1 MRRILFPRWTR
12 NFGIPLAVASAL
24 ISSPFAKVC
33 AQAPAA
39 SVADERVND
48 AMKRAAKFFLE
59 KQDPKTGGIHENLRN
74 EVTMTSL
81 SLLALAAMGHQP
93 SDATPEGDAMKRA
106 LDFVLKPE
114 NQDARGYFGKSDGSR
129 MYGHGIITL
138 MLSEMLGMGA
148 DERQD
153 TLIRERARKAIQL
166 ILDSQRMPKNE
177 ANRGGWRYTPD
188 AADSDMSVTCW
199 QVMALRA
206 AKNAGM
212 DVPKEAIELA
222 IRYIRGLYDPGDRRG
237 GLAGFGYSGRG
248 RELSTTAEGLLAL
261 QVCGDYDSDEVKGAG
276 ERLFKSGIKPDERW
290 FFYTAYYYAQGMYQ
304 RGDKYAAEGKKVVAE
319 VLLPMQSA
327 QGWWEGRGGE
337 ERQGGKIYAT
347 ALAVLALSVK
357 NHYLPIY
364 QR

>member
-1 MRRILFPRWTR
+1 MITSLKSCALVL
-12 NFGIPLAVASAL
+12 LAGVALAPSA
-24 ISSPFAKVC
+24 AH
-33 AQAPAA
+33 AQ
-39 SVADERVND
+39 SADPSNEAINE
-48 AMKRAAKFFLE
+48 AMKRAAGFFLE
-59 KQDPKTGGIHENLRN
+59 KQDPKTGAFHENLRN

-81 SLLALAAMGHQP
+81 SVLALAAMGHQP
-93 SDATPEGDAMKRA
+93 ADPSREGEAMRRG

-114 NQDARGYFGKSDGSR
+114 NQDARGYFGKADNSR
-129 MYGHGIITL
+129 MYGHGITSL
-138 MLSEMLGMGA
+138 MLAEMLGMGA

-153 TLIRERARKAIQL
+153 ALIRERCRKAIQL
-166 ILDSQRMPKNE
+166 ILDAQRMPKNE

-188 AADSDMSVTCW
+188 ASDSDMSVTCW

-206 AKNAGM
+206 AKNAGL
-212 DVPKEAIELA
+212 DVPKESIDLA
-222 IRYIRGLYDPGDRRG
+222 IRYIKNLYDPGDRKG

-261 QVCGDYDSDEVKGAG
+261 QVCGDYDSEEVRGAS
-276 ERLFKSGIKPDERW
+276 ERLLKTGLRRDERW
-290 FFYTAYYYAQGMYQ
+290 FYYTAYYYAQGMYQ
-304 RGDKYAAEGKKVVAE
+304 RGDKYAAEGKKVTAE
-319 VLLPMQSA
+319 VLLPLQSQ

-347 ALAVLALSVK
+347 SLAVLALSVK